1 MDVIHDRFQHA
12 SANEMKHLLT
22 AGIEGLE
29 NINALDIDNWYQEK
43 GKFCSGCVEGKMK
56 EHTRKKSRRPL

>member
-1 MDVIHDRFQHA
+1 
-12 SANEMKHLLT
+12 MKHLLT